1 MDVKLAG
8 SCSQTGPHHD
18 AHPFRRHSLLSTGSP
33 PYGSIAE
40 ANMLQLITG
49 DGIPCACLGRE
60 SEDASTFALCWI
72 SKSQHNACPS
82 SPTQALVVGD
92 LRRCPIMAVPC
103 PQSTPT
109 CSSWSSELGHRVVR
123 ASNDA
128 VTRAGPRPPH
138 CPQPRERGSEALA
151 TYSRAVVTPQSP
163 LSHDNG
169 TSQAHSKLKHTHA
182 VPAWWSVR
190 VDRTHSLHHTRT
202 WAADDALHCPSP
214 HTKHRENDPHHH
226 VSTPHYRTPP
236 IKLLPLHMHTLMTH
250 MLVGNHGLKAGTHNR
265 LTHIGMWSL

>member
-33 PYGSIAE
+33 PYGSIAD
-40 ANMLQLITG
+40 ANMLKLITG

-138 CPQPRERGSEALA
+138 CPQPDFKLSGRESW
-151 TYSRAVVTPQSP
+151 S
-163 LSHDNG
+163 
-169 TSQAHSKLKHTHA
+169 TSLQVSSLFA
-182 VPAWWSVR
+182 VPAASGCVAP
-190 VDRTHSLHHTRT
+190 VLEHSS
-202 WAADDALHCPSP
+202 C
-214 HTKHRENDPHHH
+214 
-226 VSTPHYRTPP
+226 
-236 IKLLPLHMHTLMTH
+236 
-250 MLVGNHGLKAGTHNR
+250 
-265 LTHIGMWSL
+265 

>member
-40 ANMLQLITG
+40 ANMLKLITG

-128 VTRAGPRPPH
+128 VTRAGLRTL
-138 CPQPRERGSEALA
+138 QPDLSGRE
-151 TYSRAVVTPQSP
+151 SRS
-163 LSHDNG
+163 
-169 TSQAHSKLKHTHA
+169 TSLQVSSLCA
-182 VPAWWSVR
+182 VPAASGNVAL
-190 VDRTHSLHHTRT
+190 VLEHSS
-202 WAADDALHCPSP
+202 C
-214 HTKHRENDPHHH
+214 
-226 VSTPHYRTPP
+226 
-236 IKLLPLHMHTLMTH
+236 
-250 MLVGNHGLKAGTHNR
+250 
-265 LTHIGMWSL
+265 